1 MVEAKDRVL
10 SCAPP
15 ATSCARRATNR
26 GAAVGLVVFTPAHAP
41 AGIDPFDGLGDD
53 VYCVI
58 DPEDPDPAVLEAA
71 VRLARLLALAS
82 LREREVEIDAAAV
95 ADALRGIRELMDSTR
110 ALKSRLTSIQNATK
124 DVWSGLDAL
133 QVGVLAKVG
142 LAEQELRITR

>member
-1 MVEAKDRVL
+1 M
-10 SCAPP
+10 SCPCAPHGDELRD
-15 ATSCARRATNR
+15 ARENR
-26 GAAVGLVVFTPAHAP
+26 GAAIGLMVFTPAHAP
-41 AGIDPFDGLGDD
+41 ASIDPFTVIGED

-58 DPEDPDPAVLEAA
+58 DPEDPDAAILEAA